1 MAQSCC
7 FVEGGDNPLEV
18 NGNEEGFLLGI
29 LVGVFVKGFGV
40 GGGES
45 GAAETGLGVLGFGDG
60 FGVMIRLTAIPSGE
74 TAPAAIIPNPAMRNV
89 MNLPLSL
96 KPYIRTPVGVT
107 LPA

>member
-1 MAQSCC
+1 MCC
-7 FVEGGDNPLEV
+7 LDVGDAVGLLKEGDK
-18 NGNEEGFLLGI
+18 GFLLGI